1 MRLKQAGSAAVEL
14 ALVLP
19 LFLLSLDGIIEFS
32 MVMYDKNIIS
42 NAAREAARAGLV
54 LATPK
59 MVSADISAVATSYC
73 NAFLISFGGVNTLS
87 VVVLQSTPPDYQTP
101 LSVTVSYTYSN
112 MLLGSSLSAMNIPIV
127 LTSNS
132 TQNNE

>member
-73 NAFLISFGGVNTLS
+73 NAFLISFGDVNTLS